1 MFAVYDDGP
10 DNEHS
15 FPSSLL
21 DSPEARAPC
30 QPERSLLLKLPLTL
44 QIAFLSSGRVNPK
57 QIKPNP
63 QRYLQ
68 PLTVLLTSVTIQCCV
83 RKRPKLSDL
92 KQRSL
97 VLMGLSLSLVD

>member
-1 MFAVYDDGP
+1 MIPFCHIAIK
-10 DNEHS
+10 
-15 FPSSLL
+15 SLSIKSL
-21 DSPEARAPC
+21 FQSTIRAPC
-30 QPERSLLLKLPLTL
+30 QPERSLLLKLPLSL

-68 PLTVLLTSVTIQCCV
+68 PLTVLLTSVTIQRCV

-92 KQRSL
+92 KQQSL

>member
-1 MFAVYDDGP
+1 MMVLTM
-10 DNEHS
+10 NS

-21 DSPEARAPC
+21 DSQEARAPC
-30 QPERSLLLKLPLTL
+30 QPERSLLLKLPLSL

-68 PLTVLLTSVTIQCCV
+68 PLTVLLTSVTIQRCV

-92 KQRSL
+92 KQQSL